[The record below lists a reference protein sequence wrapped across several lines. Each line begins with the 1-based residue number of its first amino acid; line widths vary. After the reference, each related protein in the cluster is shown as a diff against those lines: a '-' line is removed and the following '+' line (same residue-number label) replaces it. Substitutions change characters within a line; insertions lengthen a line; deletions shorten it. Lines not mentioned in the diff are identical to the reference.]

1 MTRNIMATVKFV
13 AKISKMGDRKLVIN
27 IPKDFF
33 NKVDKLIGKQLK
45 VTIDDEI

>member
-1 MTRNIMATVKFV
+1 MTRNIMTTVKFV